1 MIEFLVVGIGGFIG
15 CCFRFAITKLFIP
28 LPLQFPIA
36 TLISNIIAGF
46 FIGFITELEKDAGWI
61 SPKMKL
67 FLATGLMGGLST
79 FSTFS
84 LETIKLFSQSKYIV
98 ALGNI
103 LLNVSLSFLG
113 VMLGMLTVKIL
124 FRKTV

>member
-1 MIEFLVVGIGGFIG
+1 MIEFLIVGIGGFIG
-15 CCFRFAITKLFIP
+15 CCVRFAFTKIFSPLSLQ
-28 LPLQFPIA
+28 LPLA
-36 TLISNIIAGF
+36 TLISNVVAGF
-46 FIGFITELEKDAGWI
+46 FIGFITELEKDSTCI

-67 FLATGLMGGLST
+67 FLTTGMMGGLST

-84 LETIKLFSQSKYIV
+84 LETIKLFSQSKYII
-98 ALGNI
+98 ALGNV

-113 VMLGMLTVKIL
+113 VILGMFTAKII